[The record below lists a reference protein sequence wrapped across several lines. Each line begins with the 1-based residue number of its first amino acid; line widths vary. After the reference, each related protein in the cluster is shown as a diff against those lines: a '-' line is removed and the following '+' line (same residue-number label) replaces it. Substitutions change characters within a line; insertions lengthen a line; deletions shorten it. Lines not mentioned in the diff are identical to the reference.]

1 MSSLVSSDLD
11 DIEDA
16 LKKLRISYEKYFAGV
31 ERVEPLKERDGLKRA
46 VQRLLGDNSKNTARR
61 FRLQTINA
69 SLVTYE
75 QYWNRVT
82 RQIEE
87 GTFKRDRVRAD
98 KILKAAGLEPRNPL
112 AEVLAEMG
120 PDLDDLEVEDDDLM
134 PMDDD
139 SPVETPETATAST
152 PSAPTAVVKAATR
165 PPQSSTL
172 AGVDEALAMAA
183 LATSRGRPTGG
194 RPAAPAPA
202 AAAAPSAPAAQP
214 GTRPVDSAAASRST
228 SSPVPPAPTTGYSA
242 SVRQLHQS
250 YVTARQ
256 GTGERDA
263 VSLDAFAATLQKQAA
278 AIKSRFKCSEVE
290 FKVALKDGKA
300 ILKATPR

>member
-1 MSSLVSSDLD
+1 MSSLVASDLD
-11 DIEDA
+11 EIEDA

-31 ERVEPLKERDGLKRA
+31 DRVEPLKERDGVKRSIM
-46 VQRLLGDNSKNTARR
+46 RLLGDNSKNTARR
-61 FRLQTINA
+61 FRLQTLNA

-75 QYWNRVT
+75 QYWNRIT

-98 KILKAAGLEPRNPL
+98 RILKAAGLEPRNPL

-120 PDLDDLEVEDDDLM
+120 PEMGPDLVDDLEVDDGDVM

-139 SPVETPETATAST
+139 DVTPAAPATATA
-152 PSAPTAVVKAATR
+152 APKPAAA
-165 PPQSSTL
+165 SL

-183 LATSRGRPTGG
+183 QATSRPRPTTPRPATAPATAT
-194 RPAAPAPA
+194 RPAAAKPE
-202 AAAAPSAPAAQP
+202 PS
-214 GTRPVDSAAASRST
+214 S
-228 SSPVPPAPTTGYSA
+228 VPPAPTTGYSA

-250 YVTARQ
+250 YVAARL
-256 GTGERDA
+256 GTGDRDP

-278 AIKSRFKCSEVE
+278 AIKSRFSCNEVE
-290 FKVALKDGKA
+290 FKVALKDGRA

>member
-1 MSSLVSSDLD
+1 MSSLLASDLD
-11 DIEDA
+11 EIEDA
-16 LKKLRISYEKYFAGV
+16 LKKLRVSYEKYFAGV
-31 ERVEPLKERDGLKRA
+31 DRVEPLKEREGVKRSIL
-46 VQRLLGDNSKNTARR
+46 RLLGDNSKNTARR
-61 FRLQTINA
+61 FRLQTLNA

-75 QYWNRVT
+75 QYWNRIT

-120 PDLDDLEVEDDDLM
+120 PEMGPDLIDDLEVDDGDVI

-139 SPVETPETATAST
+139 ETVTGAPATVTTST
-152 PSAPTAVVKAATR
+152 PAAVAARPTAAAA
-165 PPQSSTL
+165 SL

-183 LATSRGRPTGG
+183 LASSRPRPATPAPATSPTAAA
-194 RPAAPAPA
+194 RPAAAKPT
-202 AAAAPSAPAAQP
+202 PS
-214 GTRPVDSAAASRST
+214 S
-228 SSPVPPAPTTGYSA
+228 VPPAPTTGYSA

-250 YVTARQ
+250 YVAARL
-256 GTGERDA
+256 GTGDRDA

-278 AIKSRFKCSEVE
+278 AIKSRFSCNEVE

>member
-1 MSSLVSSDLD
+1 MSSLVASDLD
-11 DIEDA
+11 EIEDA

-31 ERVEPLKERDGLKRA
+31 ERFEPLKEREGVKRSIM
-46 VQRLLGDNSKNTARR
+46 RLLGDNSKNTARR
-61 FRLQTINA
+61 FRLQTLNA

-112 AEVLAEMG
+112 AEVLAEME
-120 PDLDDLEVEDDDLM
+120 PDFVDDLVDDGDVM
-134 PMDDD
+134 PIDDEAPPAAPA
-139 SPVETPETATAST
+139 SAAAAPAARAAATSTTASAPRPAATAAS
-152 PSAPTAVVKAATR
+152 
-165 PPQSSTL
+165 L
-172 AGVDEALAMAA
+172 AGVDEALDA
-183 LATSRGRPTGG
+183 LATSRPRPATPRPATAPVTATPA
-194 RPAAPAPA
+194 RPAAAKPE
-202 AAAAPSAPAAQP
+202 PS
-214 GTRPVDSAAASRST
+214 S
-228 SSPVPPAPTTGYSA
+228 VPPAPTTGYSA

-250 YVTARQ
+250 YVAARQ
-256 GTGERDA
+256 GTGEREP

-278 AIKSRFKCSEVE
+278 AIKSRFSCNEVE